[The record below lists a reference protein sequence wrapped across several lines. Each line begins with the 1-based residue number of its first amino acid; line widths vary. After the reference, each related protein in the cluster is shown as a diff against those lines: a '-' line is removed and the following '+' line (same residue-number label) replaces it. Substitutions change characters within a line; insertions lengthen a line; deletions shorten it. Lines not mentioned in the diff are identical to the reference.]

1 MQILF
6 QSRDPQGAEFREQ
19 VERRVRFV
27 TRRLDGLVPRVKVQL
42 SDVNGPRGGVDK
54 RCQLALQTE
63 TAGTVVVTSTA
74 RNWRL
79 AVDQALGRAG
89 RVLRQLVQRQRA
101 QGRPRARAASVEMQ
115 GNTP

>member
-1 MQILF
+1 MQVLF
-6 QSRDPQGAEFREQ
+6 QSRAPQDTAFRER

-27 TRRLDGLVPRVKVQL
+27 TRRLTSLVPRVKVQL

-74 RNWRL
+74 RNWQL
-79 AVDQALGRAG
+79 ALDQALARAG
-89 RVLRQLVQRQRA
+89 RVLRQLVQRQRSQA
-101 QGRPRARAASVEMQ
+101 RPRTRA
-115 GNTP
+115 TPELI

>member
-1 MQILF
+1 MQVLF

-27 TRRLDGLVPRVKVQL
+27 TRRLQGLVPRVKVLL

-63 TAGTVVVTSTA
+63 TAGTVVVSSTA
-74 RNWRL
+74 RTWRQ
-79 AVDQALGRAG
+79 AVDQALARAG
-89 RVLRQLVQRQRA
+89 RALRQLRQHTQA
-101 QGRPRARAASVEMQ
+101 RPHARA
-115 GNTP
+115 TPTDI

>member
-1 MQILF
+1 MQVLF
-6 QSRDPQGAEFREQ
+6 QSRDPQGAEFRER

-27 TRRLDGLVPRVKVQL
+27 TRRLQGLVPRVKVQL

-74 RNWRL
+74 RNWHL
-79 AVDQALGRAG
+79 AVDQALARAG
-89 RVLRQLVQRQRA
+89 RVLRQLVQRQRTQA
-101 QGRPRARAASVEMQ
+101 RPHART
-115 GNTP
+115 TPAEI

>member
-1 MQILF
+1 MQVLF
-6 QSRDPQGAEFREQ
+6 QSRDPEGAEFRER

-27 TRRLDGLVPRVKVQL
+27 TRRLSDLVPRVKVQL

-74 RNWRL
+74 RNWQL

-89 RVLRQLVQRQRA
+89 RVLRQLVQRQRTQA
-101 QGRPRARAASVEMQ
+101 RPRARATTEEI
-115 GNTP
+115 

>member
-1 MQILF
+1 MQVLF
-6 QSRDPQGAEFREQ
+6 QSREPEGAEFRER
-19 VERRVRFV
+19 VERQVRFV
-27 TRRLDGLVPRVKVQL
+27 TRRLSDLVPRVKVQL

-74 RNWRL
+74 RNWQL

-89 RVLRQLVQRQRA
+89 RVLRQLVQRQRTQA
-101 QGRPRARAASVEMQ
+101 RPRARVTTEEI
-115 GNTP
+115 

>member
-1 MQILF
+1 MQVLF
-6 QSRDPQGAEFREQ
+6 QSRDPEGAEFRER

-27 TRRLDGLVPRVKVQL
+27 TRRLQGMVPRVKVQL

-79 AVDQALGRAG
+79 AVDQALSRAG

-101 QGRPRARAASVEMQ
+101 QVRPSQRPIPEEI
-115 GNTP
+115 

>member
-1 MQILF
+1 MQVLF
-6 QSRDPQGAEFREQ
+6 QSRDPEGAEFRER

-27 TRRLDGLVPRVKVQL
+27 TRRLNGLVPRVTVQL
-42 SDVNGPRGGVDK
+42 SDVNGPRGGIDK

-79 AVDQALGRAG
+79 ALDQALGRAG
-89 RVLRQLVQRQRA
+89 RVLRQLVQRQRT
-101 QGRPRARAASVEMQ
+101 QFRPRTRAIPQEM
-115 GNTP
+115 

>member
-1 MQILF
+1 MQVLF
-6 QSRDPQGAEFREQ
+6 QSRAPQDDEFREL

-27 TRRLDGLVPRVKVQL
+27 TRRLSGLVPRVKVQL
-42 SDVNGPRGGVDK
+42 SDVNGPRGGIDK

-89 RVLRQLVQRQRA
+89 RVLRQLVQRQRTQA
-101 QGRPRARAASVEMQ
+101 RPRARA
-115 GNTP
+115 TPEEI